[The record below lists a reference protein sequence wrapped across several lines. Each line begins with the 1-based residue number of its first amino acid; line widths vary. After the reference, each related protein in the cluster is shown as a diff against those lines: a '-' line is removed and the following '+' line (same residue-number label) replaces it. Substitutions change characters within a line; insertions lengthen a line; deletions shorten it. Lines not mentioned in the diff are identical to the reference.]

1 MPHRP
6 PRWNGALLKFMAA
19 ARLNFGRSSTIYRAA
34 ERAHRSG
41 RYADLDYLVCAVLQ
55 LCKSIASA
63 DAAFE
68 LAEASALTSPALST
82 LAAMRETLFDLL
94 PRPPVVSDERQYDP
108 DWRDGPDD
116 LLA

>member
-1 MPHRP
+1 MT
-6 PRWNGALLKFMAA
+6 A

-41 RYADLDYLVCAVLQ
+41 RHADLDYLVFTVLH
-55 LCKSIASA
+55 LCKGIATA
-63 DAAFE
+63 DANFDLTEAAAFT
-68 LAEASALTSPALST
+68 LPALSI
-82 LAAMRETLFDLL
+82 LAALRETLFDLL

-108 DWRDGPDD
+108 NWRDGPDD